1 MDKAKAKRAK
11 MEIDEVLEEV
21 SKGDWRDPKVTEH
34 MKNLAKLHEFYEKE
48 CLKDEIVDYSMR
60 GASMAYGSMRN
71 VDPWSGIDRRTD
83 GRSTVAESSYRG
95 VSYGMD
101 CREQMRQMMLD
112 PSLTREAKEYLR
124 KAMETIC

>member
-11 MEIDEVLEEV
+11 MCICEIMEDV
-21 SKGDWRDPKVTEH
+21 SKEDFGKPNVVEH
-34 MKNLAKLHEFYEKE
+34 MKNLAKLHDFYDRECMKEEF
-48 CLKDEIVDYSMR
+48 VDYSMR

-71 VDPWSGIDRRTD
+71 GDQWSASDRRTD
-83 GRSTVAESSYRG
+83 GRSTVEESAFRG
-95 VSYGMD
+95 ASYGVD

-124 KAMETIC
+124 KAMDTI